1 MSGKVKGRR
10 GKVLIVAGSAES
22 LMHYETQLTSFQTET
37 ALTAE
42 TAIDCIDDFEPDVV
56 IIDEKLPSIPGIE
69 LAQWIR
75 NDQAAPH
82 YYAILLVASSK
93 NANLEEL
100 QAESGADSVCRVEH
114 VRQDLV
120 GRIMLL
126 LQIKALSD
134 KSNSLIMKLSQSKET
149 IRELEDQ
156 DSITRLYN
164 LSYINTRF
172 EKEFRHAERFKQPLS
187 VMIMVIDNFR
197 ELSHIKGPIFCIK
210 LLQQLGNE
218 LLHLTRADDIV
229 GRSWGGEFVM
239 ILPETKP
246 DGCDYL
252 RSRILKAV
260 NEHLYGPENDRI
272 AIELSFGYST
282 VQDQKYPRRS
292 IQEMLLDAEDK
303 LLRYM
308 SEKGEAAPAQKKPA
322 SGS

>member
-1 MSGKVKGRR
+1 MAGKGKR

-56 IIDEKLPSIPGIE
+56 IIDEKLPSIPGTE
-69 LAQWIR
+69 LSQWIR

-93 NANLEEL
+93 NADLEEM

-114 VRQDLV
+114 IRQDLV
-120 GRIMLL
+120 GRVTLL
-126 LQIKALSD
+126 IKLKFLND
-134 KSNSLIMKLSQSKET
+134 KSNSLIMKLSQTKET

-164 LSYINTRF
+164 LAYINSRF
-172 EKEFRHAERFKQPLS
+172 EKEFRHAERFKLPLS
-187 VMIMVIDNFR
+187 VMMMVIDNFR
-197 ELSHIKGPIFCIK
+197 DLSHIKGPVYCIK

-229 GRSWGGEFVM
+229 GRSWGGEFLI

-246 DGCDYL
+246 DGCDFL
-252 RSRILKAV
+252 RERILKAV
-260 NEHLYGPENDRI
+260 TQHLYGLDHDRI
-272 AIELSFGYST
+272 SIELSFGCCTSDADKMN
-282 VQDQKYPRRS
+282 QRS
-292 IQEMLLDAEDK
+292 IQDMLLAAEDDLARFQEQK
-303 LLRYM
+303 LSLGPKLATRR
-308 SEKGEAAPAQKKPA
+308 
-322 SGS
+322 

>member
-1 MSGKVKGRR
+1 MAGKGKR

-56 IIDEKLPSIPGIE
+56 IIDEKLPNIPGLE

-93 NANLEEL
+93 NADLEEL

-114 VRQDLV
+114 IRQDLV
-120 GRIMLL
+120 GRVMLL
-126 LQIKALSD
+126 LKIKSLSD

-172 EKEFRHAERFKQPLS
+172 EKEFRHAERFKLPLS

-197 ELSHIKGPIFCIK
+197 EISHIKGSLFCIK

-239 ILPETKP
+239 ILPETKT
-246 DGCDYL
+246 DGCEYL

-260 NEHLYGPENDRI
+260 GEHLYGLEHDRI
-272 AIELSFGYST
+272 AIELSFGSST
-282 VQDQKYPRRS
+282 YVDPDLAKRS

-303 LLRYM
+303 LSRYL
-308 SEKGEAAPAQKKPA
+308 SEKSDELPEKKKA
-322 SGS
+322 